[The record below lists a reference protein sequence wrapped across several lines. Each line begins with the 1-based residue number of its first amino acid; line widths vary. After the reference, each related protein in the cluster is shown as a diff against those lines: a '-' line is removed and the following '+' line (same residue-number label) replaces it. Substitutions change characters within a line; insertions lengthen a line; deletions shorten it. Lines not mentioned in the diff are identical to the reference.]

1 MHVHRA
7 DAQLSV
13 ARLWA
18 PRAFSAHM
26 HDAYAEPEALT
37 GGCVWREVCLT
48 GIGTTFLSKPFRC
61 RTERLYRLILT
72 FELMHRANSHCSVSF
87 PFDRPLCTACLS
99 LPPRPCCRPPPSS
112 PLAHEAAV
120 FGSCR
125 STRQLV
131 NVNVNVNNV
140 CTRQLQ
146 PPSASTLASLL
157 PVGSYVRSWLLRL
170 LSSFVS
176 APAHLPAPA
185 PVLRKSTPAS
195 VRRGASAVADA
206 RLGLA

>member
-48 GIGTTFLSKPFRC
+48 GIGITFLSKPFRC

-87 PFDRPLCTACLS
+87 PFDPPLCTAWLPRLVCPFLLGPAAALRRHPPWRMKLLCLA
-99 LPPRPCCRPPPSS
+99 LV
-112 PLAHEAAV
+112 EAPAA
-120 FGSCR
+120 G
-125 STRQLV
+125 
-131 NVNVNVNNV
+131 
-140 CTRQLQ
+140 Q
-146 PPSASTLASLL
+146 P
-157 PVGSYVRSWLLRL
+157 GMRRWMLRL
-170 LSSFVS
+170 ML
-176 APAHLPAPA
+176 
-185 PVLRKSTPAS
+185 
-195 VRRGASAVADA
+195 
-206 RLGLA
+206 